1 MDIETL
7 NNENENEVNIEIED
21 EILEYEVMED
31 DEAQS
36 MEEDEDD
43 DDEDVS
49 NTQFKEGDLVNLNGE
64 LIDPLKKK
72 RGRKPK
78 QKTEEPV
85 LKKRGRKPKIKE
97 EIDEEDKVPKKRGRK
112 PKEKTYSVIEEV
124 VQDSATIIDKTETVI
139 LHLPIRQDMSDVTEP
154 SPYLK
159 RNINYSMISSTY
171 SVLENVDMGQVRMV
185 PKREKMENGD
195 IQRPV
200 EMEINPV
207 VTFGGDDSES
217 DIMVEN
223 NQFENIDK
231 NKRNNIV
238 MNIQEETSMNQIYD
252 TEQIR
257 KNDYDIHYSFL
268 ENTEYEEENM
278 IQEIEVKKDREVENT
293 TVFPSQTNMVSLS
306 DDTRVV
312 DNMDVIGKIVKKN
325 VKNILYEF
333 VNSNAANT
341 WPESTNTCCWW
352 CCHTFEGMPCA
363 LPELY
368 RKDKFY
374 VSGVYC
380 SFQCAA
386 AYNFSKNDGEDM
398 WMRYSLLN
406 LMYKKMFGLRFVKI
420 GLAPPREVLKMF
432 GGYMCIDE
440 FREGSLRMDKIYH
453 ILKPPLVAIIPKIE
467 ENIIHK
473 GIRSGNVNEHI
484 LNKTQNNL
492 KLKRTKPLVNPNS
505 TLQSFMNIKIVEK

>member
-1 MDIETL
+1 MDVE
-7 NNENENEVNIEIED
+7 
-21 EILEYEVMED
+21 EILENESIVNDNDNESLQDEEYDEIQSLEENED
-31 DEAQS
+31 DNMS
-36 MEEDEDD
+36 G
-43 DDEDVS
+43 
-49 NTQFKEGDLVNLNGE
+49 TFREGDLMNSNGE

-97 EIDEEDKVPKKRGRK
+97 EIDEEEEKVPKKRGRK
-112 PKEKTYSVIEEV
+112 PKEKTYSVNEGV
-124 VQDSATIIDKTETVI
+124 TQDSTTVIDKSETVI
-139 LHLPIRQDMSDVTEP
+139 LHLPIRQDASDISEP

-171 SVLENVDMGQVRMV
+171 SVLENVDMGQVKMV
-185 PKREKMENGD
+185 PKKTSQSDIGNEN
-195 IQRPV
+195 IQRL
-200 EMEINPV
+200 EEREINPILH
-207 VTFGGDDSES
+207 FGDDEHIGVVV
-217 DIMVEN
+217 DKEN
-223 NQFENIDK
+223 VKKNNVNIHLNENI
-231 NKRNNIV
+231 NH
-238 MNIQEETSMNQIYD
+238 MYETDSIK
-252 TEQIR
+252 
-257 KNDYDIHYSFL
+257 KNDYDLHYSFL
-268 ENTEYEEENM
+268 DNHEYEEENM
-278 IQEIEVKKDREVENT
+278 IQVIPETEVKKEKITETVVSSLPQATVTQTEDVNT
-293 TVFPSQTNMVSLS
+293 
-306 DDTRVV
+306 RI
-312 DNMDVIGKIVKKN
+312 DNDNILGKIIRKN

-368 RKDKFY
+368 RRDKFY

-406 LMYKKMFGLRFVKI
+406 LMYKKMFGTKFVKI
-420 GLAPPREVLKMF
+420 GLAPPREVLKIF